1 MLMVRPD
8 RTRSGGGRPHGSGLD
23 HRALVITFMAFAAF
37 AGLVA
42 VFSGGNDG
50 AWGAWAVGGYA
61 VTAVAVWR
69 WPNSLAALLPAL
81 AVGLVAPLAWLA
93 IRAPGTPDVETV
105 TRSAGLLLHH
115 GSPYLPKAQLLRW
128 TDYNPYLPAM
138 TAFGLPKAAG
148 LPGLLGDPRPWLAV
162 ATAAVLAVAFSLGMP
177 HGATRCPSCR
187 GSVLRYVV
195 LAVASP
201 VLALSL
207 AVGITDP
214 PVLALMCLGLALTA
228 GRSRPALA
236 GLAIGVACAMKS
248 IAWLALPVI
257 AAMLASRDGARAAAR
272 FSIASV
278 ATAAAL
284 VVAMAPAL
292 LTRPSGFLQ
301 NTVLFPLGAT
311 RQHTPAAS
319 PLPGHL
325 LAGTGSAGHA
335 AAIGLLIAAGLAVA
349 ASLVVRPPADTGAA
363 TWRLAIG
370 LTLLFAL
377 APAARFGYFAYPVA
391 LLGWLVIT
399 GRSRASATKD
409 TAPGI
414 AAAETTP
421 AGASA
426 TGATAGEATTPDGT
440 ATGADATVHGTT
452 AKGATTTPVPGRPAP
467 APSPATAKLWL
478 RWWRAW
484 RSRPATDNASGGR

>member
-23 HRALVITFMAFAAF
+23 HRALVITFLAFAAF

-50 AWGAWAVGGYA
+50 VWGAWAVGGYA

-69 WPNSLAALLPAL
+69 WPDSLAALLPAF

-93 IRAPGTPDVETV
+93 IRAPATPDVGTV
-105 TRSAGLLLHH
+105 TQSAILLLHH
-115 GSPYLPKAQLLRW
+115 GSPYLPQAALDSWQ
-128 TDYNPYLPAM
+128 DYNPYLPAM
-138 TAFGLPKAAG
+138 TAFGMPKAAA

-162 ATAAVLAVAFSLGMP
+162 ATAAVLAAAFSLGMP

-187 GSVLRYVV
+187 RSVLRYVV

-207 AVGITDP
+207 SVGITDP
-214 PVLALMCLGLALTA
+214 PVLALMCLGLALTS

-248 IAWLALPVI
+248 IAWLALPVL
-257 AAMLASRDGARAAAR
+257 AAMLANRDGVRAAAR

-278 ATAAAL
+278 GTAAVL

-292 LTRPSGFLQ
+292 LTKPSGFFQ
-301 NTVLFPLGAT
+301 NTVAFPLGAT

-325 LAGTGSAGHA
+325 LATTGSAGHI

-349 ASLVVRPPADTGAA
+349 VSLVVRPPADTRAA

-370 LTLLFAL
+370 LALVFAL
-377 APAARFGYFAYPVA
+377 APAARFGYFAYPGA
-391 LLGWLVIT
+391 LLGWLAIT
-399 GRSRASATKD
+399 GHSRASAAKD
-409 TAPGI
+409 TAPAI

-421 AGASA
+421 AEASA
-426 TGATAGEATTPDGT
+426 TGPAAAEATATEAT
-440 ATGADATVHGTT
+440 ATGANT
-452 AKGATTTPVPGRPAP
+452 KPVPGRPAP
-467 APSPATAKLWL
+467 TAGPPTARLWL

-484 RSRPATDNASGGR
+484 RSRPATGNASGGR

>member
-23 HRALVITFMAFAAF
+23 RRALIITFLAFAAF

-50 AWGAWAVGGYA
+50 VWGAWAVGGYA

-81 AVGLVAPLAWLA
+81 AAGLAAPLAWLA

-105 TRSAGLLLHH
+105 TRSASLLLHH
-115 GSPYLPKAQLLRW
+115 GSPYLPKALLRTW
-128 TDYNPYLPAM
+128 KDYNPYLPAM

-162 ATAAVLAVAFSLGMP
+162 ATAAVLAVAFSLGSP

-187 GSVLRYVV
+187 GTVLRYVV

-201 VLALSL
+201 LLALSL

-292 LTRPSGFLQ
+292 LIRPSGFLQ

-349 ASLVVRPPADTGAA
+349 ASLVVRPPADTRAA

-370 LTLLFAL
+370 LALLFAL
-377 APAARFGYFAYPVA
+377 APAARFGYFAYPGA
-391 LLGWLVIT
+391 LLGWLAIT
-399 GRSRASATKD
+399 ARSRAGAEKG
-409 TAPGI
+409 TAPGVAAAAAAPAEASTTGP
-414 AAAETTP
+414 AAAE
-421 AGASA
+421 
-426 TGATAGEATTPDGT
+426 ATATETT
-440 ATGADATVHGTT
+440 ATGAASQ
-452 AKGATTTPVPGRPAP
+452 GATTTPVPSRPTPTPGPP
-467 APSPATAKLWL
+467 AAKLWL

-484 RSRPATDNASGGR
+484 RSRPATGNASGGR

>member
-1 MLMVRPD
+1 MVRPD

-23 HRALVITFMAFAAF
+23 HRALVITFLAFAAF

-50 AWGAWAVGGYA
+50 VWGAWAVGGYA

-69 WPNSLAALLPAL
+69 WPDSLTALLPAL
-81 AVGLVAPLAWLA
+81 AAGLAAPLAWLA

-105 TRSAGLLLHH
+105 TRSASLLLHH

-148 LPGLLGDPRPWLAV
+148 LPGLLGDPRPWLA
-162 ATAAVLAVAFSLGMP
+162 AASAAVLAVAFSLGMP
-177 HGATRCPSCR
+177 HGVTRCPSCR

-214 PVLALMCLGLALTA
+214 PVLALMCLGLALTS

-248 IAWLALPVI
+248 IAWLALPVM
-257 AAMLASRDGARAAAR
+257 AAMLANRDGVRAAAR

-278 ATAAAL
+278 GTAAVL

-292 LTRPSGFLQ
+292 LTKPSGFFQ
-301 NTVLFPLGAT
+301 NTVAFPLGAT

-349 ASLVVRPPADTGAA
+349 VSLVVRPPADTRAA

-370 LTLLFAL
+370 LALVFAL
-377 APAARFGYFAYPVA
+377 APAARFGYFAYPGA
-391 LLGWLVIT
+391 LLGWLAIT
-399 GRSRASATKD
+399 GRSRAGAETGTAT
-409 TAPGI
+409 AV
-414 AAAETTP
+414 AAAE
-421 AGASA
+421 
-426 TGATAGEATTPDGT
+426 ATAAGSPTSLATASETTSARAATAETT
-440 ATGADATVHGTT
+440 ATRATSQ
-452 AKGATTTPVPGRPAP
+452 GATTRPTPGRPTP
-467 APSPATAKLWL
+467 APGPLWL
-478 RWWRAW
+478 RRWRAW
-484 RSRPATDNASGGR
+484 RSRPATGDASGGR